1 MDGTTPA
8 LAVDI
13 ATDYQE
19 LLGRGYVL
27 RRYANA
33 VGWLDGIHAQARADA
48 LRVDSTISPSDP
60 ELVWAVL
67 RRSGA
72 GDLMYE
78 TARIM
83 LVREIAIEAS
93 RSRRDA

>member
-1 MDGTTPA
+1 
-8 LAVDI
+8 
-13 ATDYQE
+13 
-19 LLGRGYVL
+19 
-27 RRYANA
+27 
-33 VGWLDGIHAQARADA
+33 
-48 LRVDSTISPSDP
+48 
-60 ELVWAVL
+60 VWAVL